1 MPVTMNDLAI
11 SVLVP
16 MAEGDFSIPLPLAL
30 ASFGLIGTI
39 VGAFINAV
47 SKKWRTPGD
56 DIAEKK
62 VNIEAD
68 DKLLQRF
75 ENLLHSRDA
84 RIDTLDNKITELREE
99 IEEIRMERNE
109 LLDFIYVLVRIV
121 RNADLLEEIPE
132 PPSAV
137 HIAGLTTRTRKQAR
151 DDPTQ
156 R

>member
-1 MPVTMNDLAI
+1 MIDLAA
-11 SVLVP
+11 VLVP
-16 MAEGDFSIPLPLAL
+16 TDESGSFAIPLPLAL
-30 ASFGLIGTI
+30 ATFGLIGTV

-62 VNIEAD
+62 INIEAD
-68 DKLLQRF
+68 DKLLARF

-121 RNADLLEEIPE
+121 RNADLLEEIPD

-137 HIAGLTTRTRKQAR
+137 HIAGLTTRSRKQAQN
-151 DDPTQ
+151 DPRQ
-156 R
+156 Q

>member
-1 MPVTMNDLAI
+1 MLDLI
-11 SVLVP
+11 LTTLVP

-56 DIAEKK
+56 EIAEKK

-121 RNADLLEEIPE
+121 RNADLLDEIPE
-132 PPSAV
+132 PPNAV
-137 HIAGLTTRTRKQAR
+137 HIAGLTRTRMNR
-151 DDPTQ
+151 RHDDPPQ
-156 R
+156 